1 MKSVRELHDEL
12 SAELSDISNQ
22 VYATAGRLEISSEF
36 RSELRILNEKISE
49 LLVALNEEIPSSSAK
64 AQSIFS
70 IRIRSGISDIKQ
82 YVSQMCEITSEIS
95 ALKNLM
101 DFPKQFLAT
110 ANGKSSAIAIL
121 TKREKEILALLPKGA
136 TAKAMA
142 SELYLTEATIK
153 THISSIYRKFEV
165 VNRTQAIAV
174 ALENKLITF

>member
-22 VYATAGRLEISSEF
+22 VYATAGSLETTPEF
-36 RSELRILNEKISE
+36 RSELRILIEKISE
-49 LLVALNEEIPSSSAK
+49 LLAALNEEIPRSSQK
-64 AQSIFS
+64 APSIFS

-82 YVSQMCEITSEIS
+82 YLSQMCEINNEIS
-95 ALKNLM
+95 ELKNLM
-101 DFPKQFLAT
+101 DFPKQFLTA
-110 ANGKSSAIAIL
+110 ANGKSFSKAVL

-153 THISSIYRKFEV
+153 THIASIYGKFEV
-165 VNRTQAIAV
+165 VNRTQAIAL